1 MGLLLKE
8 IKKLFFSKVFIVY
21 SALVII
27 FGILNCQQVLNK
39 NLHSNIYQPQNMTI
53 YTNDSRTIMDNVTT
67 QLEEEVKNNNFK
79 TYQFGFLKEK
89 RLSKEKVETVKHLLS
104 KMKKTND
111 FQIFKTYSD
120 KVAHEI
126 GWGSYYSARDLHM
139 LGEKSMSQS
148 DFNKERAV
156 IQSQDLYY
164 GAYGRYLSDVM
175 GIILGILPFF
185 LSAYL
190 SLIDHKTNTYRVIYS
205 RNTSSFKLMSL
216 RLLAIVLLSLLP
228 AVIFSIYFNFIIS
241 MIHGFFMRGLLT
253 FYKIFIMWLLP
264 IVLVT
269 SVLGMLITSL
279 LNSYLGIIIQ
289 FILWFINLN
298 IGATHIEGNYGY
310 LLIPRHNSLFN
321 ASYFYDNLLNI
332 YANRISYFVVGMVLL
347 ALTTLSFSLKR
358 KGVISGVSLFK
369 NRSKV

>member
-1 MGLLLKE
+1 
-8 IKKLFFSKVFIVY
+8 
-21 SALVII
+21 
-27 FGILNCQQVLNK
+27 
-39 NLHSNIYQPQNMTI
+39 
-53 YTNDSRTIMDNVTT
+53 
-67 QLEEEVKNNNFK
+67 
-79 TYQFGFLKEK
+79 
-89 RLSKEKVETVKHLLS
+89 
-104 KMKKTND
+104 
-111 FQIFKTYSD
+111 
-120 KVAHEI
+120 
-126 GWGSYYSARDLHM
+126 
-139 LGEKSMSQS
+139 
-148 DFNKERAV
+148 
-156 IQSQDLYY
+156 
-164 GAYGRYLSDVM
+164 
-175 GIILGILPFF
+175 
-185 LSAYL
+185 
-190 SLIDHKTNTYRVIYS
+190 
-205 RNTSSFKLMSL
+205 MSL

-241 MIHGFFMRGLLT
+241 MIHGFFIRGLFT
-253 FYKIFIMWLLP
+253 FYKIFVMWLLP

-310 LLIPRHNSLFN
+310 LLIPRHNSIFN
-321 ASYFYDNLLNI
+321 ATYFYDNLLNI

>member
-1 MGLLLKE
+1 MSLLWNE
-8 IKKLFFSKVFIVY
+8 IKKVGFSKLFIVY
-21 SALVII
+21 SALII
-27 FGILNCQQVLNK
+27 AFGVLNCQQVLNK
-39 NLHSNIYQPQNMTI
+39 NLYSSIYQSQNMNV

-104 KMKKTND
+104 KMKNTND

-120 KVAHEI
+120 KVAREI
-126 GWGSYYSARDLHM
+126 GRGSYYSARDLHM

-148 DFNKERAV
+148 DFNKEQYI
-156 IQSQDLYY
+156 IQHRDLYY
-164 GAYGRYLSDVM
+164 GAYSRYISDVM

-185 LSAYL
+185 LSVYL
-190 SLIDHKTNTYRVIYS
+190 LLLDHKNDTYKVIYS
-205 RNTSSFKLMSL
+205 RGFSSFKLVSI
-216 RLLAIVLLSLLP
+216 RLLAISLLSLLP
-228 AVIFSIYFNFIIS
+228 AIIFSIYFNVGVSI
-241 MIHGFFMRGLLT
+241 IHGFSMKGLLV
-253 FYKIFIMWLLP
+253 FYKIFSMWLIP

-269 SVLGMLITSL
+269 SALGMLSTIIF
-279 LNSYLGIIIQ
+279 NSYFGIIVQ
-289 FILWFINLN
+289 FVVWYINLN